1 MLAVRL
7 MQLFSQNKSDFT
19 KLAGILGLH
28 FQIRDD
34 YINLRSK
41 DVSILNIAAN

>member
-7 MQLFSQNKSDFT
+7 MQLFSENQNDFLPLT
-19 KLAGILGLH
+19 ETLGLL

-34 YINLRSK
+34 YCNLVDK
-41 DVSILNIAAN
+41 DVMKIAALCA